1 MKIPRLLASAATT
14 VLFTACQTTAPETTA
29 PATTA
34 PDRFALADTDR
45 SGSLTRAEMS
55 DAQVTATFNSR
66 DANKDGRLT
75 KQEWLVPGD
84 EAGPVQFAERDADK
98 DGIVTLDEAK
108 DWGRKSERSATLLK
122 DADTNG
128 DGKVDRAEAIAYYGK
143 SE

>member
-1 MKIPRLLASAATT
+1 MKIPRLPASAAAA
-14 VLFTACQTTAPETTA
+14 VLLAACQ
-29 PATTA
+29 TTA

-45 SGSLTRAEMS
+45 SGSLSRAEMS
-55 DAQVTATFNSR
+55 DAQVILIFNSR
-66 DANKDGRLT
+66 DTNRDGRMT
-75 KQEWLVPGD
+75 RGEWLVPGD
-84 EAGPVQFAERDADK
+84 EAGAAQFAERDANK

-108 DWGRKSERSATLLK
+108 DYGRKGESSATLLK

>member
-1 MKIPRLLASAATT
+1 MKIRRLLPASAA
-14 VLFTACQTTAPETTA
+14 VLLAACQTTA

-55 DAQVTATFNSR
+55 DAQVTTTFNSR

-98 DGIVTLDEAK
+98 DGIVTLEEAK
-108 DWGRKSERSATLLK
+108 DWGLKSDRSATLLK

-128 DGKVDRAEAIAYYGK
+128 DGKVDRAEAVAYYGK